1 MKRVIALPSL
11 LFLAALPFWGP
22 VGAMLAFFVA
32 MSITGA
38 VAFLAPFFRP

>member
-11 LFLAALPFWGP
+11 IFLAVLPFWGSL
-22 VGAMLAFFVA
+22 GAMLAFFIT